1 MEGLQR
7 ELQGLSFLGRCC
19 DGFTGR
25 LVDRAWDIELVK
37 ALVIGN
43 EEFDP
48 KSKAPSQSWRPFFK
62 S

>member
-1 MEGLQR
+1 MGLQG
-7 ELQGLSFLGRCC
+7 GL
-19 DGFTGR
+19 
-25 LVDRAWDIELVK
+25 VERAGDIELVK

-48 KSKAPSQSWRPFFK
+48 KRKAPSQSWRPFFK